1 MRAGICTIQ
10 LQALS
15 IEAEAT
21 VKQAIGL
28 ARRRGHAHVTPLHV
42 ASAMLASSSGLLRRA
57 CLHCHSHP
65 LQCKALELCF
75 NVALNRLPTS
85 TPSPLFGPQYP
96 NPCLSNALVAAFKRA
111 QAHQRR
117 GSIENQQQQQHQ
129 QQQQPILALK
139 IELEQLII
147 SILDDP
153 SVSRVMREA
162 GFSSTQVKNRVEK
175 AVSLEDY
182 TNERHYFCEKKW
194 NLLPTNTSIHKFHF
208 QEPNLEITHKTHPN
222 LSINPSQSIPFTQI
236 TKIPTTKQ
244 HFENNNEEEVTN
256 VLEELSN
263 RMSNKMR
270 RVSNTVIVGESLGT
284 VETIVRGV
292 MERFEKGEVPKE
304 LKHVEFLS
312 LNPLFSLRNVV
323 SKEEI
328 EQKILELRCIVKSCM
343 GKRVIFYLGDLKWV
357 SEFWSNYCY
366 GEEERRF
373 YSYVE
378 ELIMEIKRLVNNN
391 NSENYGKFWVL
402 GIATFQMYMKCK
414 VGHPS
419 LDSLW
424 SLHPLT
430 VPVGS
435 LSLSLNF
442 ESKEGNFPTTSAMA
456 FPLCLEQYKEDARKS
471 GAITNQQDGEFE
483 PKLLNSSLKQGVMF
497 IEKSPSHYNF
507 LGLKQSPKEYQFW
520 GSSSSSDE
528 HPERRENI
536 MVSKPDLLS
545 NPNSSPNSAS
555 SSEVVMEEEEDEE
568 GDYLKDLKLISD
580 SLSKTIPNC
589 PKHKA
594 DEISSTILKKK
605 KKNNNNKHF
614 QEESCCCLSFIGH
627 DDDEAKEK
635 TAREIAKIIFGSQ
648 SKMICIGLSKFKEGT
663 DEEKSMK
670 KRGRNEMGWNYLER
684 FAEAVN
690 ENPHRV
696 FFIED
701 IEQIDYCSLK
711 GLKEAIEK
719 GRVKL
724 SDGEFCS
731 LKDAIIIINSQK
743 QIVVKQEQ
751 QDQEDQDQKT
761 TFVSLDLNIAIQDS
775 NGEKI
780 LRSIMEE
787 CVHGKILFS

>member
-129 QQQQPILALK
+129 QQQPILALK

-194 NLLPTNTSIHKFHF
+194 NVLPTNTPIHKFHF

-236 TKIPTTKQ
+236 TKIPSTKQ
-244 HFENNNEEEVTN
+244 QFENNNEEEVTH

-263 RMSNKMR
+263 RMNNKMR
-270 RVSNTVIVGESLGT
+270 RVSNTIIVGESLGT

-483 PKLLNSSLKQGVMF
+483 AKLLNSSVKQGVMF
-497 IEKSPSHYNF
+497 TEKSPSHYNF
-507 LGLKQSPKEYQFW
+507 LGLKPSPKEYQFW

-536 MVSKPDLLS
+536 VVSKPDLLS

-555 SSEVVMEEEEDEE
+555 S
-568 GDYLKDLKLISD
+568 
-580 SLSKTIPNC
+580 T
-589 PKHKA
+589 
-594 DEISSTILKKK
+594 
-605 KKNNNNKHF
+605 
-614 QEESCCCLSFIGH
+614 
-627 DDDEAKEK
+627 KEK
-635 TAREIAKIIFGSQ
+635 AAREIAKIIFGSQ
-648 SKMICIGLSKFKEGT
+648 SKMICMGLSNFKEGT
-663 DEEKSMK
+663 DGEKSMK

-743 QIVVKQEQ
+743 QIAVKQEQ
-751 QDQEDQDQKT
+751 PEEDQDQKA
-761 TFVSLDLNIAIQDS
+761 TFVSLDLNIAIQDT
-775 NGEKI
+775 NGDQKI

>member
-117 GSIENQQQQQHQ
+117 GSIENQQQQQ
-129 QQQQPILALK
+129 PILALK

-175 AVSLEDY
+175 AVSLEEY
-182 TNERHYFCEKKW
+182 NNERHYFCEKKW
-194 NLLPTNTSIHKFHF
+194 NLLPTNTSIPKFHF
-208 QEPNLEITHKTHPN
+208 QDSKLDQTTKTLPNLD
-222 LSINPSQSIPFTQI
+222 INPSQSLPFSQI
-236 TKIPTTKQ
+236 TMMPPTKV
-244 HFENNNEEEVTN
+244 FENSYKEEVTN

-263 RMSNKMR
+263 RMSSKMR

-284 VETIVRGV
+284 VETVVRGV

-304 LKHVEFLS
+304 LKYVEFLS
-312 LNPLFSLRNVV
+312 LPLFSLRNL

-328 EQKILELRCIVKSCM
+328 EQKVLELRCIVKSCL

-357 SEFWSNYCY
+357 SEFWSNY
-366 GEEERRF
+366 GEERRF
-373 YSYVE
+373 YSHVE
-378 ELIMEIKRLVNNN
+378 QIIMEIKRLVNNGE
-391 NSENYGKFWVL
+391 SYGKFWVL
-402 GIATFQMYMKCK
+402 GIATFQIYMKCK
-414 VGHPS
+414 AGNPS

-430 VPVGS
+430 LPVGS

-442 ESKEGNFPTTSAMA
+442 ERECNFPTTSAMA

-471 GAITNQQDGEFE
+471 GVTAHQQQDDEFE
-483 PKLLNSSLKQGVMF
+483 HMLTNSSEKHGGVKF
-497 IEKSPSHYNF
+497 IEKSPNHYNF

-528 HPERRENI
+528 NPERNVE
-536 MVSKPDLLS
+536 VSKPDLLS

-555 SSEVVMEEEEDEE
+555 SSEVVMEEEDEE
-568 GDYLKDLKLISD
+568 EDYLKDFKLISD

-594 DEISSTILKKK
+594 DEISATILKNKK
-605 KKNNNNKHF
+605 KTKHF
-614 QEESCCCLSFIGH
+614 HDDHQESCCLSFIGN
-627 DDDEAKEK
+627 DDQNQAKEK
-635 TAREIAKIIFGSQ
+635 TARELAKLLFGSQ
-648 SKMICIGLSKFKEGT
+648 SKFIPIGMTNFKQQI
-663 DEEKSMK
+663 DEEKSKSCK
-670 KRGRNEMGWNYLER
+670 KRGRDEMGWNYLER

-696 FFIED
+696 FFMED

-711 GLKEAIEK
+711 GLKEAIQK

-724 SDGEFCS
+724 SDGEFCP
-731 LKDAIIIINSQK
+731 LKDAIIIFNAQK
-743 QIVVKQEQ
+743 QIVKQEQ
-751 QDQEDQDQKT
+751 QEENSR
-761 TFVSLDLNIAIQDS
+761 FVSLDLNIAIEDA
-775 NGEKI
+775 NGDRI
-780 LRSIMEE
+780 IRSIMEE
-787 CVHGKILFS
+787 CVDAKILFS